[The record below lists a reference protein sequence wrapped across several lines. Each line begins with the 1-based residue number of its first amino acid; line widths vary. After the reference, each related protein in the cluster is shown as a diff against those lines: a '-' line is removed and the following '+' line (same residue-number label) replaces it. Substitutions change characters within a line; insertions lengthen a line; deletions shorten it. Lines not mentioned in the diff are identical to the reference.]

1 MTHRPYRMTRRHE
14 SADQTR
20 RRIVEATYELHARR
34 GIAATSMRDIAQRA
48 DVAVGTVYH
57 HFPTY
62 EDVIAACG
70 EHTAALTRPP
80 SVESIDRTAPPARR
94 LRAIVEAWLG
104 FYARFPG
111 YERVLAERGSFR
123 GVDRFM
129 GEIEKARRAML
140 AASVAP
146 RKPPRRATAV
156 ALALLDAG
164 VYRALL
170 ASGLSHAEAVDEVAA
185 AIERRLAES

>member
-1 MTHRPYRMTRRHE
+1 MGRRPYRMTRRHE
-14 SADQTR
+14 SADRTR
-20 RRIVEATYELHARR
+20 RRIVEATYALHARR
-34 GIAATSMRDIAQRA
+34 GIAATTMRDIAERA
-48 DVAVGTVYH
+48 EVAVGTVYH

-62 EDVIAACG
+62 EDVVRACG
-70 EHTAALTRPP
+70 EHTVALTRPP
-80 SVESIDRTAPPARR
+80 GVGSIDRAAAPAAR
-94 LRAIVEAWLG
+94 LRALVEAWFG

-111 YERVLAERGSFR
+111 YERVRADRGSFR

-129 GEIEKARRAML
+129 GENDKARRAML

-146 RKPPRRATAV
+146 RKPARKAAAV

-170 ASGLSHAEAVDEVAA
+170 ASGLSHGEAVDEVAA
-185 AIERRLAES
+185 AIGHRLAGS